1 MDWLS
6 AVQLFVLSQGLLLLV
21 IILAV
26 RSETPNANKLLAMFI
41 GINTMGI
48 ALHLAV
54 RTEAIIYQPFYII
67 YLLMIMKGPLIY
79 LYVRSLTEQQ
89 FAFVRQLLI
98 HTLCLLPGLLAWLA
112 IAPEQP
118 LPSASQISEVD
129 HAIAVFYLLNSLIL
143 FVYGVAAL
151 RLLHSHEHRLK
162 KTFSSL
168 GPITLGWLKWLIIY
182 IITLRLTYIA
192 TGLPLSLGLINEQPS
207 VFLFLDFGVIYLIAI
222 GGLRQPRI
230 FTGEVQKVLERVEQP
245 SLTEEHPTQTKYERS
260 ALDDDSINRI
270 WEKLQMCFEQDLTYM
285 REDLN
290 LSQLADL
297 LGVTSHELSQVINL
311 RSGGNFYE
319 LVNRYRIHKA
329 QQLLEDPAN
338 QHRKLLDIALEVGYK
353 SQSTFY
359 SQFSKQSGT
368 TPRKYREKHCLTDN
382 TGSLAR

>member
-21 IILAV
+21 IILTV
-26 RSETPNANKLLAMFI
+26 RSETPAANKLLAMFI
-41 GINTMGI
+41 GLNTMGI

-79 LYVRSLTEQQ
+79 LYVRSLTENQ
-89 FAFVRQLLI
+89 FSFAKQLLI
-98 HTLCLLPGLLAWLA
+98 HALCLLPGLIAWLA
-112 IAPEQP
+112 IAPDG
-118 LPSASQISEVD
+118 PSSKGSQTSAVD

-143 FVYGVAAL
+143 FVYGLAAL

-182 IITLRLTYIA
+182 IITLRLTYIGA
-192 TGLPLSLGLINEQPS
+192 GLLLSLGVIKEQPS
-207 VFLFLDFGVIYLIAI
+207 FFLLLDFGVIYLIAI
-222 GGLRQPRI
+222 GGLRQPRV
-230 FTGEVQKVLERVEQP
+230 FTGEIQKVLEKVEQP
-245 SLTEEHPTQTKYERS
+245 SPVEEQSIPNKYERS
-260 ALDDDSINRI
+260 ALREDEINKT
-270 WEKLQMCFEQDLTYM
+270 WQQLTVCFEQDLAYM

-290 LSQLADL
+290 LSQLAEL
-297 LGVTSHELSQVINL
+297 LQVTSHELSQVINL

-319 LVNRYRIHKA
+319 LVNRYRINKA
-329 QQLLEDPAN
+329 QQLLRNPNN
-338 QHRKLLDIALEVGYK
+338 QHRKLLDIAMEVGYK

-359 SQFSKQSGT
+359 SQFSKHSGT
-368 TPRKYREKHCLTDN
+368 TPRKYREKHSLKEAP
-382 TGSLAR
+382 GSVTR